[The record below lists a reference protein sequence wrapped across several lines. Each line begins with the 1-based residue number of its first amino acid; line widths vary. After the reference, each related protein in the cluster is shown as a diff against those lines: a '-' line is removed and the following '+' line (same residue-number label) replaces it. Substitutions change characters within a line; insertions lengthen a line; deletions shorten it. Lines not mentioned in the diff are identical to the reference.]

1 MKDIKNIA
9 RELRKARLAGGL
21 TQSELAVRIGTSQSA
36 IAKLEQGST
45 NPTLDTLQRCAS
57 ASGFA
62 VRLELVP
69 LAPADAVV
77 ERYKQDVDRTLL
89 RENRR
94 KSVDERVRTLAEW
107 QENAPA
113 LQQAVRYARK
123 KT

>member
-1 MKDIKNIA
+1 MNNIIA
-9 RELRKARLAGGL
+9 VGRLLRKARRAGGL
-21 TQSELAVRIGTSQSA
+21 TQTELAVRIGTSQSA

-45 NPTLDTLQRCAS
+45 NPTLDTLHRCAS

-107 QENAPA
+107 QENASA
-113 LQQAVRYARK
+113 LQQAVRNARK